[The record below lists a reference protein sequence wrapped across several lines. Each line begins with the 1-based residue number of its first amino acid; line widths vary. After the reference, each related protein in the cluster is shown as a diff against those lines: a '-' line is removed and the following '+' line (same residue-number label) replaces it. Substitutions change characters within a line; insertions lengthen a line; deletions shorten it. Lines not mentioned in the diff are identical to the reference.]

1 MKLTTKQ
8 KNLLERLLRNEFDR
22 IYIDIEWDAS
32 EKQNEIIQLS
42 EKLNLSITEQ
52 MKADNEL

>member
-8 KNLLERLLRNEFDR
+8 KILLERLLRNEFDR
-22 IYIDIEWDAS
+22 IYIEKEWDAN
-32 EKQNEIIQLS
+32 EKQNQIIQLS

-52 MKADNEL
+52 MKADYEL